1 MPSRCAFLLHHDEAV
16 KVRIGM
22 KRGNEQ
28 NHAINNWE
36 KKTKCSTGV
45 GKELKVFGSRNSKKE
60 DGKMFITTT
69 DSKEDE
75 EIPHTPTI
83 TTTSTTGTSLYH
95 SEELPTSTLSSSS
108 SASSVSV
115 LSQHPVQLGV
125 KLIWVAS
132 RCRRKGIARRLLDSA
147 RKNFVFGSVVPIT
160 SIAFSQPSE
169 EGFAFAKGYCGGNNV
184 LAYG

>member
-1 MPSRCAFLLHHDEAV
+1 M

-36 KKTKCSTGV
+36 KKTKCST
-45 GKELKVFGSRNSKKE
+45 KELKVFGSRNSKKE
-60 DGKMFITTT
+60 DGKMFLSTT

-75 EIPHTPTI
+75 KIPHTSTI
-83 TTTSTTGTSLYH
+83 TTTSTTTSTSLCN
-95 SEELPTSTLSSSS
+95 SEEFPASTLSSSS
-108 SASSVSV
+108 SASV

-125 KLIWVAS
+125 KLVWVAA

>member
-1 MPSRCAFLLHHDEAV
+1 
-16 KVRIGM
+16 M
-22 KRGNEQ
+22 KRGNVQ

-36 KKTKCSTGV
+36 KKTKCGTGM
-45 GKELKVFGSRNSKKE
+45 GKELKLFGSRNSKKE
-60 DGKMFITTT
+60 DDKTFITTI
-69 DSKEDE
+69 DSKDDE
-75 EIPHTPTI
+75 KIPHTPTI
-83 TTTSTTGTSLYH
+83 TTSSSTSTSLCN
-95 SEELPTSTLSSSS
+95 SEEFPTSSLSSSS
-108 SASSVSV
+108 SASI